1 MKGINTILK
10 SSNDINW
17 LINGSFVLNNIT
29 ATCGKKILKLSEIE
43 GISRKIG
50 AAFYQSGLRKNH
62 MVHFVIPNRWKSEQ
76 LI

>member
-1 MKGINTILK
+1 M
-10 SSNDINW
+10 
-17 LINGSFVLNNIT
+17 NNIT